1 MILAFV
7 WLLITCL
14 SFFSRLF
21 SFSLFYE
28 LVTYVCCQRT
38 HQGRDWGPE
47 RPRTDGWSPWLWWVI
62 DNVVWT
68 HFLKSIAGASCGL
81 ICVGAGEE
89 RARKVY
95 ALWGLRRVERQVG
108 LTRGTRWPAGS
119 SAGRMVPRKA
129 RRRRRSE
136 PVQGSSS
143 QPKSTHGVCSGSPQ
157 NRPGYLVE
165 PQNQD
170 RRLSGQRRDLG
181 APRSFDVGR
190 PLEGSQGLRWEDAD
204 CGEGVVVRWRWV
216 LHDLFAPE
224 RFVLQLKC

>member
-47 RPRTDGWSPWLWWVI
+47 RPRTDGWSPWLWWVF

-68 HFLKSIAGASCGL
+68 DFLKSIAGASCGL

-129 RRRRRSE
+129 RRSRRSE
-136 PVQGSSS
+136 PVQVAAHNRSLHMGFAVVHHKTGQVIWLNHKTKTGGSAGRDGIRARRKASMS
-143 QPKSTHGVCSGSPQ
+143 ADTWW
-157 NRPGYLVE
+157 
-165 PQNQD
+165 D
-170 RRLSGQRRDLG
+170 RR
-181 APRSFDVGR
+181 ACV
-190 PLEGSQGLRWEDAD
+190 
-204 CGEGVVVRWRWV
+204 
-216 LHDLFAPE
+216 E
-224 RFVLQLKC
+224 RMRTAEKAWS